1 MPQRLANVE
10 LTQSFNAWRVRTNDT
25 VDFINQ
31 LANTTGVAQ
40 VTSANATFTN
50 IITLSG
56 NSTFSGN
63 VVTFAASVVNTNI
76 LSSNVKIS
84 GNLTMTSTGAV
95 KVPSGTTAQ
104 RGAHNS
110 VGHFRYN
117 TSTSTFE
124 GYTVS
129 GWIQFQSIG
138 SAVSNSTFQSALANT
153 NAYIASV
160 SSTVTSNRNT
170 AKSELANTNAY
181 IASNRNTA
189 KSELANTNAY
199 IASVS
204 STVTSNRNTAK
215 SELANTNA
223 YIAATAAAAPVL
235 ASNNNFTSTNQFRL
249 GAPVKTTTSNS
260 YSLLAADAGF
270 YHRLDYA
277 NTTASGSTTIGIT
290 IPANST
296 TSIPIGSE
304 YLFVRTGSN
313 SAFQFSNAAGVIVNS
328 DGGKLRVKNQWQSAV
343 CKKVATD
350 EWDLI
355 GNLST

>member
-153 NAYIASV
+153 NAYIATKV
-160 SSTVTSNRNT
+160 NT
-170 AKSELANTNAY
+170 TTFNSALANTNSY
-181 IASNRNTA
+181 IATTA
-189 KSELANTNAY
+189 ATERSSLANTN
-199 IASVS
+199 V
-204 STVTSNRNTAK
+204 
-215 SELANTNA
+215 

-270 YHRLDYA
+270 YHRLNYA

-328 DGGKLRVKNQWQSAV
+328 DGGKLRVRNQWQTAV
-343 CKKVATD
+343 CKKVDTD

-355 GNLST
+355 GSLST

>member
-181 IASNRNTA
+181 IAT
-189 KSELANTNAY
+189 
-199 IASVS
+199 
-204 STVTSNRNTAK
+204 
-215 SELANTNA
+215 
-223 YIAATAAAAPVL
+223 TAAAAPVL

-270 YHRLDYA
+270 YHRLNYA

-328 DGGKLRVKNQWQSAV
+328 DGGKLRVSNQWQTAV

-355 GNLST
+355 GSLST

>member
-104 RGAHNS
+104 RAAHNS

-170 AKSELANTNAY
+170 AKSELANTNSY
-181 IASNRNTA
+181 IATTA
-189 KSELANTNAY
+189 ATER
-199 IASVS
+199 S
-204 STVTSNRNTAK
+204 S
-215 SELANTNA
+215 LANTNA

-270 YHRLDYA
+270 YHRLNYA

>member
-153 NAYIASV
+153 NAYIATKV
-160 SSTVTSNRNT
+160 NT
-170 AKSELANTNAY
+170 TTFNSALANTNSY
-181 IASNRNTA
+181 IATTA
-189 KSELANTNAY
+189 ATER
-199 IASVS
+199 S
-204 STVTSNRNTAK
+204 S
-215 SELANTNA
+215 LANTNA

-328 DGGKLRVKNQWQSAV
+328 DGGKLRVRNQWQTAV

-355 GNLST
+355 GSLST

>member
-170 AKSELANTNAY
+170 AKSELANTNV
-181 IASNRNTA
+181 
-189 KSELANTNAY
+189 Y

-223 YIAATAAAAPVL
+223 YIATTAAAAPVL

-270 YHRLDYA
+270 YHRLNYA

-328 DGGKLRVKNQWQSAV
+328 DGGKLRVSNQWQTAV

-355 GNLST
+355 GSLST

>member
-104 RGAHNS
+104 RAAHNS

-153 NAYIASV
+153 NTYIATKV
-160 SSTVTSNRNT
+160 NT
-170 AKSELANTNAY
+170 TTFNSALANTNSY
-181 IASNRNTA
+181 IATTA
-189 KSELANTNAY
+189 ATER
-199 IASVS
+199 S
-204 STVTSNRNTAK
+204 S
-215 SELANTNA
+215 LANTNA

-328 DGGKLRVKNQWQSAV
+328 DGGKLRVINQWQTAV

>member
-104 RGAHNS
+104 RDAHNS

-170 AKSELANTNAY
+170 AKSELANTNV
-181 IASNRNTA
+181 
-189 KSELANTNAY
+189 Y

-223 YIAATAAAAPVL
+223 YIATTAAAAPVL

-270 YHRLDYA
+270 YHRLNYA

-328 DGGKLRVKNQWQSAV
+328 DGGKLRVSNQWQTAV

-355 GNLST
+355 GSLST

>member
-104 RGAHNS
+104 RDAHNS

-138 SAVSNSTFQSALANT
+138 SAVSNSTFQSA
-153 NAYIASV
+153 
-160 SSTVTSNRNT
+160 
-170 AKSELANTNAY
+170 
-181 IASNRNTA
+181 
-189 KSELANTNAY
+189 LANTNAY

-328 DGGKLRVKNQWQSAV
+328 DGGKLRVRNQWQTAV

-355 GNLST
+355 GSLST

>member
-181 IASNRNTA
+181 IA
-189 KSELANTNAY
+189 
-199 IASVS
+199 
-204 STVTSNRNTAK
+204 
-215 SELANTNA
+215 
-223 YIAATAAAAPVL
+223 ATAAAAPVL

-328 DGGKLRVKNQWQSAV
+328 DGGKLRVRNQWQTAV

>member
-104 RGAHNS
+104 RAAHNS

-153 NAYIASV
+153 NAYIATKV
-160 SSTVTSNRNT
+160 NT
-170 AKSELANTNAY
+170 TTFNSALANTNSY
-181 IASNRNTA
+181 IATTA
-189 KSELANTNAY
+189 ATER
-199 IASVS
+199 S
-204 STVTSNRNTAK
+204 S
-215 SELANTNA
+215 LANTNA

-328 DGGKLRVKNQWQSAV
+328 DGGKLRVRNQWQTAV
-343 CKKVATD
+343 CKKVDTD

-355 GNLST
+355 GSLST

>member
-1 MPQRLANVE
+1 
-10 LTQSFNAWRVRTNDT
+10 
-25 VDFINQ
+25 
-31 LANTTGVAQ
+31 
-40 VTSANATFTN
+40 
-50 IITLSG
+50 
-56 NSTFSGN
+56 
-63 VVTFAASVVNTNI
+63 
-76 LSSNVKIS
+76 
-84 GNLTMTSTGAV
+84 MTSTGAV

-138 SAVSNSTFQSALANT
+138 SAVSNSTFQSTLANT

-199 IASVS
+199 IA
-204 STVTSNRNTAK
+204 T
-215 SELANTNA
+215 
-223 YIAATAAAAPVL
+223 TAAAAPVL

-270 YHRLDYA
+270 YHRLNYA

-343 CKKVATD
+343 CKKVGTD

-355 GNLST
+355 GNLSA

>member
-104 RGAHNS
+104 RAAHNS

-153 NAYIASV
+153 NAYIATKVNTTTFNSVLANTNSYIASV

-170 AKSELANTNAY
+170 AKSELANTNSY
-181 IASNRNTA
+181 IATTA
-189 KSELANTNAY
+189 ATER
-199 IASVS
+199 S
-204 STVTSNRNTAK
+204 S
-215 SELANTNA
+215 LANTNA

-270 YHRLDYA
+270 YHRLNYA

>member
-153 NAYIASV
+153 NAYIATKV
-160 SSTVTSNRNT
+160 NT
-170 AKSELANTNAY
+170 TTFNSALANTNSY
-181 IASNRNTA
+181 IATTA
-189 KSELANTNAY
+189 ATER
-199 IASVS
+199 S
-204 STVTSNRNTAK
+204 S
-215 SELANTNA
+215 LANTNA

-328 DGGKLRVKNQWQSAV
+328 DGGKLRVRNQWQTAV
-343 CKKVATD
+343 CKKVDTD

-355 GNLST
+355 GSLST

>member
-104 RGAHNS
+104 RAAHNS

-153 NAYIASV
+153 NAYIATKV
-160 SSTVTSNRNT
+160 NT
-170 AKSELANTNAY
+170 TTFNSALANTNSY
-181 IASNRNTA
+181 IATTA
-189 KSELANTNAY
+189 ATER
-199 IASVS
+199 S
-204 STVTSNRNTAK
+204 S
-215 SELANTNA
+215 LANTNA

-270 YHRLDYA
+270 YHRLNYA

-343 CKKVATD
+343 CKKVGTD

-355 GNLST
+355 GNLSA

>member
-104 RGAHNS
+104 RAAHNS

-153 NAYIASV
+153 NAYIATKV
-160 SSTVTSNRNT
+160 NT
-170 AKSELANTNAY
+170 TTFNSALANTNSY
-181 IASNRNTA
+181 IATTA
-189 KSELANTNAY
+189 ATER
-199 IASVS
+199 S
-204 STVTSNRNTAK
+204 S
-215 SELANTNA
+215 LANTNA

-270 YHRLDYA
+270 YHRLNYA

>member
-104 RGAHNS
+104 RDAHNS

-170 AKSELANTNAY
+170 AKSELANTNV
-181 IASNRNTA
+181 
-189 KSELANTNAY
+189 Y

-223 YIAATAAAAPVL
+223 YIATTAAAAPVL

-270 YHRLDYA
+270 YHRLNYA

-328 DGGKLRVKNQWQSAV
+328 DGGKLRVRNQWQTAV
-343 CKKVATD
+343 CKKVDTD

-355 GNLST
+355 GSLST

>member
-104 RGAHNS
+104 RAAHNS

-153 NAYIASV
+153 NAYIATKV
-160 SSTVTSNRNT
+160 NT
-170 AKSELANTNAY
+170 TTFNSALANTNSY
-181 IASNRNTA
+181 IATTA
-189 KSELANTNAY
+189 ATER
-199 IASVS
+199 S
-204 STVTSNRNTAK
+204 S
-215 SELANTNA
+215 LANTNA

-328 DGGKLRVKNQWQSAV
+328 DGGKLRVRNQWQTAV

-355 GNLST
+355 GSLST

>member
-199 IASVS
+199 IA
-204 STVTSNRNTAK
+204 
-215 SELANTNA
+215 
-223 YIAATAAAAPVL
+223 ATAAAAPVL

-328 DGGKLRVKNQWQSAV
+328 DGGKLRVRNQWQTAV
-343 CKKVATD
+343 CKKVDTD

-355 GNLST
+355 GSLST

>member
-104 RGAHNS
+104 RAAHNS

-153 NAYIASV
+153 NAYIATKV
-160 SSTVTSNRNT
+160 NT
-170 AKSELANTNAY
+170 TTFNSALANTNSY
-181 IASNRNTA
+181 IATTA
-189 KSELANTNAY
+189 ATERSSLANTN
-199 IASVS
+199 V
-204 STVTSNRNTAK
+204 
-215 SELANTNA
+215 

-270 YHRLDYA
+270 YHRLNYA

-328 DGGKLRVKNQWQSAV
+328 DGGKLRVRNQWQTAV
-343 CKKVATD
+343 CKKVDTD

-355 GNLST
+355 GSLST

>member
-181 IASNRNTA
+181 IA
-189 KSELANTNAY
+189 
-199 IASVS
+199 
-204 STVTSNRNTAK
+204 
-215 SELANTNA
+215 
-223 YIAATAAAAPVL
+223 ATAAAAPVL

-270 YHRLDYA
+270 YHRLNYA

-328 DGGKLRVKNQWQSAV
+328 DGGKLRVSNQWQTAV

>member
-31 LANTTGVAQ
+31 LANTTGVSQ

-138 SAVSNSTFQSALANT
+138 SAVSNSTFQSTLANT

-199 IASVS
+199 IA
-204 STVTSNRNTAK
+204 T
-215 SELANTNA
+215 
-223 YIAATAAAAPVL
+223 TAAAAPVL

-270 YHRLDYA
+270 YHRLNYA

-343 CKKVATD
+343 CKKVGTD

>member
-31 LANTTGVAQ
+31 LANTTGVTQ

-104 RGAHNS
+104 RDAHNS

-138 SAVSNSTFQSALANT
+138 SAVSNSTFQSA
-153 NAYIASV
+153 
-160 SSTVTSNRNT
+160 
-170 AKSELANTNAY
+170 
-181 IASNRNTA
+181 
-189 KSELANTNAY
+189 LANTNAY

-270 YHRLDYA
+270 YHRLNYA

-328 DGGKLRVKNQWQSAV
+328 DGGKLRVRNQWQTAV

>member
-104 RGAHNS
+104 RAAHNS

-153 NAYIASV
+153 NAYIATKV
-160 SSTVTSNRNT
+160 NT
-170 AKSELANTNAY
+170 TTFNSALANTNSY
-181 IASNRNTA
+181 IATTA
-189 KSELANTNAY
+189 ATER
-199 IASVS
+199 S
-204 STVTSNRNTAK
+204 S
-215 SELANTNA
+215 LANTNA

-328 DGGKLRVKNQWQSAV
+328 DGGKLRVRNQWQTAV

>member
-76 LSSNVKIS
+76 LSSNVRIS

-104 RGAHNS
+104 RAAHNS

-153 NAYIASV
+153 NAYIATKV
-160 SSTVTSNRNT
+160 NT
-170 AKSELANTNAY
+170 TTFNSALANTNSY
-181 IASNRNTA
+181 IATTA
-189 KSELANTNAY
+189 ATER
-199 IASVS
+199 S
-204 STVTSNRNTAK
+204 S
-215 SELANTNA
+215 LANTNA

-328 DGGKLRVKNQWQSAV
+328 DGGKLRVKNQWRSAV
-343 CKKVATD
+343 CKKVGTD

-355 GNLST
+355 GNLSA

>member
-104 RGAHNS
+104 RAAHNS

-124 GYTVS
+124 GYTAN
-129 GWIQFQSIG
+129 GWNSFSLTA
-138 SAVSNSTFQSALANT
+138 SAVSNSTFQSTLANT

-199 IASVS
+199 IA
-204 STVTSNRNTAK
+204 T
-215 SELANTNA
+215 
-223 YIAATAAAAPVL
+223 TAAAAPVL

-270 YHRLDYA
+270 YHRLNYA

-296 TSIPIGSE
+296 TPIPIGSE

-328 DGGKLRVKNQWQSAV
+328 VGGKLRVINQWQSAV
-343 CKKVATD
+343 CKKVGTD

>member
-104 RGAHNS
+104 RDAHNS

-153 NAYIASV
+153 NAYIATKV
-160 SSTVTSNRNT
+160 NT
-170 AKSELANTNAY
+170 TTFNSALANTNSY
-181 IASNRNTA
+181 IATTA
-189 KSELANTNAY
+189 ATER
-199 IASVS
+199 S
-204 STVTSNRNTAK
+204 S
-215 SELANTNA
+215 LANTNA

-328 DGGKLRVKNQWQSAV
+328 DGGKLRVRNQWQTAV
-343 CKKVATD
+343 CKKVDTD

-355 GNLST
+355 GSLST

>member
-104 RGAHNS
+104 RDAHNS

-153 NAYIASV
+153 NAYIATKV
-160 SSTVTSNRNT
+160 NT
-170 AKSELANTNAY
+170 TTFNSALANTNSY
-181 IASNRNTA
+181 IATTA
-189 KSELANTNAY
+189 ATER
-199 IASVS
+199 S
-204 STVTSNRNTAK
+204 S
-215 SELANTNA
+215 LANTNA

-270 YHRLDYA
+270 YHRLNYA

-328 DGGKLRVKNQWQSAV
+328 DGGKLRVRNQWQTAV

-355 GNLST
+355 GSLST

>member
-84 GNLTMTSTGAV
+84 GNVTMTSTGAV

-104 RGAHNS
+104 RAAHNS

-181 IASNRNTA
+181 IAATA
-189 KSELANTNAY
+189 ATER
-199 IASVS
+199 S
-204 STVTSNRNTAK
+204 S
-215 SELANTNA
+215 LANTNA

-328 DGGKLRVKNQWQSAV
+328 DGGKLRVKNQWQTAV

-355 GNLST
+355 GTLST

>member
-84 GNLTMTSTGAV
+84 GNLTMTTTGAV

-104 RGAHNS
+104 RDAHNS

-153 NAYIASV
+153 NAYIATKV
-160 SSTVTSNRNT
+160 NT
-170 AKSELANTNAY
+170 TTFNSALANTNSY
-181 IASNRNTA
+181 IATTA
-189 KSELANTNAY
+189 ATER
-199 IASVS
+199 S
-204 STVTSNRNTAK
+204 S
-215 SELANTNA
+215 LANTNA

-328 DGGKLRVKNQWQSAV
+328 DGGKLRVRNQWQTAV
-343 CKKVATD
+343 CKKVDTD

-355 GNLST
+355 GSLST

>member
-10 LTQSFNAWRVRTNDT
+10 LTQTFNAWRVRTNDT

-50 IITLSG
+50 IVTLSG
-56 NSTFSGN
+56 PIT
-63 VVTFAASVVNTNI
+63 
-76 LSSNVKIS
+76 IS
-84 GNLTMTSTGAV
+84 GNTTISGSNTVVSSNLTFTSTGAI
-95 KVPSGTTAQ
+95 KLPAGTTAQ
-104 RGAHNS
+104 RSDHNS
-110 VGHFRYN
+110 IGHFRYN
-117 TSTSTFE
+117 TSTSNFE
-124 GYTVS
+124 GYSVS
-129 GWIQFQSIG
+129 GWVQFAEVG
-138 SAVSNSTFQSALANT
+138 DVATNTAFQSALANT

-181 IASNRNTA
+181 IATTA
-189 KSELANTNAY
+189 ATERSALANTNAY
-199 IASVS
+199 IA
-204 STVTSNRNTAK
+204 T
-215 SELANTNA
+215 
-223 YIAATAAAAPVL
+223 TAAAAPVL
-235 ASNNNFTSTNQFRL
+235 ASNNDFTSTNQLRL

-270 YHRLDYA
+270 YHRLNYA

-296 TSIPIGSE
+296 TAIPIGSE

-328 DGGKLRVKNQWQSAV
+328 DGGKLRVRNQWQTAV

>member
-104 RGAHNS
+104 RAAHNS

-153 NAYIASV
+153 NAYIATKV
-160 SSTVTSNRNT
+160 NT
-170 AKSELANTNAY
+170 TTFNSALANTNSY
-181 IASNRNTA
+181 IATTA
-189 KSELANTNAY
+189 ATERSSLANTN
-199 IASVS
+199 V
-204 STVTSNRNTAK
+204 
-215 SELANTNA
+215 

-270 YHRLDYA
+270 YHRLNYA

-328 DGGKLRVKNQWQSAV
+328 DGGKLRVINQWQTAV

>member
-104 RGAHNS
+104 RAAHNS

-124 GYTVS
+124 GYTAN

-153 NAYIASV
+153 NAYIATKVNTTTFNSALANTNSYIATTAATER
-160 SSTVTSNRNT
+160 SSLANT
-170 AKSELANTNAY
+170 NSYIAAVLANTNAY
-181 IASNRNTA
+181 IANALSGSAVGNIDMDGY
-189 KSELANTNAY
+189 EL
-199 IASVS
+199 VVD
-204 STVTSNRNTAK
+204 TVTFNQTGAA
-215 SELANTNA
+215 LALSAGSITTDRS
-223 YIAATAAAAPVL
+223 YDHTTPRDIAITL
-235 ASNNNFTSTNQFRL
+235 AGNFNIDLETPPTGTTYGLVFYLTQDGSGGRVPTFR
-249 GAPVKTTTSNS
+249 
-260 YSLLAADAGF
+260 D
-270 YHRLDYA
+270 
-277 NTTASGSTTIGIT
+277 
-290 IPANST
+290 
-296 TSIPIGSE
+296 
-304 YLFVRTGSN
+304 GSN
-313 SAFQFSNAAGVIVNS
+313 SSATWIGDETLFSAQDPSELTIVSAWYSPAGVLYVS
-328 DGGKLRVKNQWQSAV
+328 EVLQ
-343 CKKVATD
+343 
-350 EWDLI
+350 
-355 GNLST
+355 

>member
-104 RGAHNS
+104 RAAHNS

-153 NAYIASV
+153 NAYIATKV
-160 SSTVTSNRNT
+160 NT
-170 AKSELANTNAY
+170 TTFNSALANTNSY
-181 IASNRNTA
+181 IATTA
-189 KSELANTNAY
+189 ATERSSLANTN
-199 IASVS
+199 V
-204 STVTSNRNTAK
+204 
-215 SELANTNA
+215 

-328 DGGKLRVKNQWQSAV
+328 DGGKLRVRNQWQTAV
-343 CKKVATD
+343 CKKVDTD

-355 GNLST
+355 GSLST

>member
-104 RGAHNS
+104 RAAHNS

-124 GYTVS
+124 GYTAN

-153 NAYIASV
+153 NAYIAATAATER
-160 SSTVTSNRNT
+160 SS
-170 AKSELANTNAY
+170 LANTNAY
-181 IASNRNTA
+181 IAT
-189 KSELANTNAY
+189 
-199 IASVS
+199 
-204 STVTSNRNTAK
+204 
-215 SELANTNA
+215 
-223 YIAATAAAAPVL
+223 ATASKAIVMA
-235 ASNNNFTSTNQFRL
+235 
-249 GAPVKTTTSNS
+249 
-260 YSLLAADAGF
+260 
-270 YHRLDYA
+270 
-277 NTTASGSTTIGIT
+277 
-290 IPANST
+290 
-296 TSIPIGSE
+296 
-304 YLFVRTGSN
+304 FVFG
-313 SAFQFSNAAGVIVNS
+313 
-328 DGGKLRVKNQWQSAV
+328 
-343 CKKVATD
+343 
-350 EWDLI
+350 
-355 GNLST
+355 

>member
-153 NAYIASV
+153 NAYIATKV
-160 SSTVTSNRNT
+160 NT
-170 AKSELANTNAY
+170 TTFNSALANTNSY
-181 IASNRNTA
+181 IATTA
-189 KSELANTNAY
+189 ATER
-199 IASVS
+199 S
-204 STVTSNRNTAK
+204 S
-215 SELANTNA
+215 LANTNA